1 MPLPLPTKMHSQR
14 YYKPRC
20 GAGLVPREDC
30 RWRVRRKCSGP
41 PVHLCPP
48 IWPIEVV
55 HQLNL
60 RSAVHNS
67 PRTPQSSRIPTSLHL
82 LKLYKLKIFKSRD
95 KTQDMMLN
103 IWAYNMMSLILN
115 FLLILISESYW

>member
-1 MPLPLPTKMHSQR
+1 MLAQR

-30 RWRVRRKCSGP
+30 RRHVRRKCSGP

-55 HQLNL
+55 RQLNL

-67 PRTPQSSRIPTSLHL
+67 PRTPQTPRIPTSLHL
-82 LKLYKLKIFKSRD
+82 LKLYKFKIFKSSD

-115 FLLILISESYW
+115 FLLILISEAYW